1 MLQVA
6 FNLIKIQW
14 VPVNCSH
21 QNGRVSGYK
30 IKYTEEGTT
39 VTRDFTHNSNSL
51 VVSINNLKP
60 STNYFIAVAAIN
72 NNGTGVFS
80 SPIKAK
86 TASSELLKEC

>member
-14 VPVNCSH
+14 GPVNCSH
-21 QNGRVSGYK
+21 QNGRVSDYK

-39 VTRDFTHNSNSL
+39 VTRDFTLNFDSF
-51 VVSINNLKP
+51 VVIINNLIP

-72 NNGTGVFS
+72 NAGTGVFS
-80 SPIKAK
+80 SQIKAK
-86 TASSELLKEC
+86 TAPSELLKEC